1 VLDSIMLGTG
11 FDSGN
16 MKTQDLPHQQVCA
29 EWSNRILILS
39 LLGIAYL
46 TLFPFRFDFAPT
58 YVFHRYPFLL
68 GTSEKRVHYFDF
80 FLNVLL
86 FVPFGFGLS
95 ARVRQWGGG
104 RWTSLLRALA
114 AGACVSYLVELL
126 QFYIPARDSGWG
138 DIFSNTTG
146 SVAGFFLFEFWGG
159 AILEELSK
167 WEDAFQGWLS
177 PLRTAMLLVAYFA
190 VCFGISARLQSE
202 TRLSNWDP
210 RCILSVGNDASGQN
224 PWKGQIFRLQIWN
237 RALPDQAIRRLT
249 GQESA
254 DDASAGL
261 LGSYD
266 FTNSPPYQDKR
277 NFLPALD
284 WTPERPEI
292 TNARAPQWGAR
303 SWLSTNVPVENL
315 TREIK
320 KTSQFT
326 VHIVCAPAAMEDV
339 NGRIFSL
346 SQSAGNV
353 NFLLRQEGQFL
364 VFRLRNP
371 LSATRSLLAWY
382 VPGAFEPGKVRDIVA
397 SYDGSDAFIYL
408 DGNRVPQ
415 PYRLSPGASLVHN
428 FFFIETGA
436 LEGYI
441 IVYET
446 LIFLP
451 AGLLIGVAVW
461 KWSGLKIS
469 GRWLLALGWVLPAVL
484 FEFFL
489 AGVSGRRI
497 WVGNIVLSLVF
508 GMAGVLLINAD
519 RCFKN
524 SPVAS

>member
-1 VLDSIMLGTG
+1 
-11 FDSGN
+11 
-16 MKTQDLPHQQVCA
+16 MKTQDLPQRQACA

-39 LLGIAYL
+39 LLGITYL
-46 TLFPFRFDFAPT
+46 TLFPFRLDFAPT

-68 GTSEKRVHYFDF
+68 ETSEKRVHFLDF

-86 FVPFGFGLS
+86 FIPFGFGLS
-95 ARVRQWGGG
+95 ARARKRGGS

-114 AGACVSYLVELL
+114 VGACVSYLVELL

-138 DIFSNTTG
+138 DVFSNTTG
-146 SVAGFFLFEFWGG
+146 SVAGFFLFELCGG

-167 WEDAFQGWLS
+167 WEDAFEGWLS
-177 PLRTAMLLVAYFA
+177 PVRTALLLAAYFA
-190 VCFGISARLQSE
+190 VCFGISVRLQSE

-237 RALPDQAIRRLT
+237 RALPDQTIRRLT
-249 GQESA
+249 GRKSA

-266 FTNSPPYQDKR
+266 FTGSPPYQDKEKL
-277 NFLPALD
+277 LPALA
-284 WTPERPEI
+284 WTPEQPEFLD
-292 TNARAPQWGAR
+292 ARAPEWDAR
-303 SWLSTNVPVENL
+303 SWLSTEIPVENL

-320 KTSQFT
+320 KSSQFT
-326 VHIVCAPAAMEDV
+326 VHIVCAPAAIEDGK
-339 NGRIFSL
+339 GRIVAF

-353 NFLLRQEGQFL
+353 NFLLRQEGQSL

-415 PYRLSPGASLVHN
+415 TYRLSPGASLVHR
-428 FFFIETGA
+428 FIFIETGA

-451 AGLLIGVAVW
+451 AGLLIGVAAR
-461 KWSGLKIS
+461 KKSGQKIS
-469 GRWLLALGWVLPAVL
+469 GRWTLALGWALPAVL
-484 FEFFL
+484 LEILL
-489 AGVSGRRI
+489 AGMSGRRI

-508 GMAGVLLINAD
+508 GLAGILLINAD
-519 RCFKN
+519 RRFKN
-524 SPVAS
+524 YPRPS

>member
-1 VLDSIMLGTG
+1 MSGTG
-11 FDSGN
+11 FDPGI
-16 MKTQDLPHQQVCA
+16 MKTQDLPYQQACA

-68 GTSEKRVHYFDF
+68 GTSEKRAHYLDF

-86 FVPFGFGLS
+86 FVPFGFGLC
-95 ARVRQWGGG
+95 AQVRKRGGS
-104 RWTSLLRALA
+104 RWTSLLLALA
-114 AGACVSYLVELL
+114 VGACVSYLVELL
-126 QFYIPARDSGWG
+126 QFYVPARDSGWG

-146 SVAGFFLFEFWGG
+146 SVAGFLLFELCGG

-167 WEDAFQGWLS
+167 WEDAFEGWLS
-177 PLRTAMLLVAYFA
+177 PLRTALLLVAYFA

-202 TRLSNWDP
+202 TRLSNWDT

-237 RALPDQAIRRLT
+237 RALPEQAIRRLA

-254 DDASAGL
+254 DDASTGL

-266 FTNSPPYQDKR
+266 FTSPPPYQDKR

-284 WTPERPEI
+284 WTPEQPQF
-292 TNARAPQWGAR
+292 TNARAPEWGAA
-303 SWLSTNVPVENL
+303 SWLSTKVPVENL

-320 KTSQFT
+320 KSSQFT
-326 VHIVCAPAAMEDV
+326 VHIVCAPAAKEGV
-339 NGRIFSL
+339 NGRLIAF

-371 LSATRSLLAWY
+371 LSATRSLLTWY

-408 DGNRVPQ
+408 DGKSVPQ
-415 PYRLSPGASLVHN
+415 TYRLSPGASLVHN

-436 LEGYI
+436 LEGFV

-451 AGLLIGVAVW
+451 AGLLLGVAVR
-461 KWSGLKIS
+461 KWAGQKIS
-469 GRWLLALGWVLPAVL
+469 GRWMLALGWALPAVL
-484 FEFFL
+484 LEIL
-489 AGVSGRRI
+489 LVGVSGRRI
-497 WVGNIVLSLVF
+497 WVGNIVFSLVF
-508 GMAGVLLINAD
+508 GLAGMLLINAD
-519 RCFKN
+519 RRFKN
-524 SPVAS
+524 SPGAS